1 VETDIF
7 VIGGGIT
14 WCMVAIAV
22 RAHAPAVTV
31 TILEKGRDLF
41 FDEVVLSP
49 QMQQFWFVRTQVS

>member
-1 VETDIF
+1 
-7 VIGGGIT
+7 
-14 WCMVAIAV
+14 V